1 MWGNLG
7 HLAGDY
13 LHAAI
18 SVVQR
23 FAAMPIDIGVIV
35 AIAIVLIL
43 IRIYIGGFF
52 GWLIRYVAY
61 VGLYWKLVHFQP
73 FMSIFPHSDP
83 IDLHTGLIP
92 VSKKLIV
99 AINNGQYAA
108 YIIAVYLLVA
118 FWVPVGIIGGLLR
131 WRRRRARSGG
141 YSPARGASAGG
152 AGAAASGDGQP
163 FDVVRREGESKQTM
177 VIMMT
182 DIKGYS
188 ARMEKDEAATFA
200 LLKEHN
206 VIMRRAITTNRG
218 KEIKTIGDAFMVVFQ
233 HPIDAVRCGMAMQK
247 GLFDFNKP
255 RAANDHLLVRIGIYQ
270 GEVIV
275 TQKDVFGEGVN
286 IAARME
292 SITDPGGISISK
304 DIYEAIKGKVEAG
317 FQSVGIPKM
326 KNIASPPEVFKIHLT
341 HS

>member
-7 HLAGDY
+7 HLAEQY

-18 SVVQR
+18 GMVVF
-23 FAAMPIDIGVIV
+23 FASPLHIAAAVV
-35 AIAIVLIL
+35 AFLVLVL
-43 IRIYIGGFF
+43 LRIYVGGIL

-61 VGLYWKLVHFQP
+61 IGIYWKIVHYQP
-73 FMSIFPHSDP
+73 FKGLFPPSEA
-83 IDLHTGLIP
+83 IDLHMGLVP
-92 VSKKLIV
+92 VSAKLIR
-99 AINNGQYAA
+99 AINDGQYPAF
-108 YIIAVYLLVA
+108 IIAAYLLVA
-118 FWVPVGIIGGLLR
+118 LWIPATIIGWIL
-131 WRRRRARSGG
+131 RRRRRSR
-141 YSPARGASAGG
+141 RGMAGAAMG
-152 AGAAASGDGQP
+152 AAAGAAAGAAPSGQP
-163 FDVVRREGESKQTM
+163 FNVQLRENEKKQTM

-206 VIMRRAITTNRG
+206 IIMRRAIGQNRG
-218 KEIKTIGDAFMVVFQ
+218 REIKTIGDAFMVVFNS
-233 HPIDAVRCGMAMQK
+233 PIDAVRCGMAMQK
-247 GLFDFNKP
+247 DLHAFNKP
-255 RAANDHLLVRIGIYQ
+255 RAANDHLLVRIGINQ

-326 KNIASPPEVFKIHLT
+326 KNIANPPEVFKMHLNL
-341 HS
+341 S